1 MNGNIYGS
9 WLRVKGSR
17 LMVQGSGGRSKDL
30 KILRETDRKRLT
42 GFMISM
48 SICVDSLYNRVNS
61 EMINGGRRL

>member
-1 MNGNIYGS
+1 
-9 WLRVKGSR
+9 
-17 LMVQGSGGRSKDL
+17 MVQGSGGRSKDL